1 MTNISKHKAA
11 ATLGHMNVWHELR
24 HKLKGDCFYFFRNCT
39 LKPPRSF
46 VRHSQQIFVFNFS
59 VFRLYRCFQEGFL
72 KTGEQLRHSS
82 TAPSERRRQ
91 RGDGGTGWSDIW
103 TAPRRSAAGRPRLG
117 PSSSVRTSQ
126 ERFHTTPPL
135 LRHRHSPNICILIL
149 INLKTV
155 HHLSGF
161 YKTQLYV
168 DSLDIWK
175 IHTGCKNGSESVW
188 VWIEKK

>member
-1 MTNISKHKAA
+1 MCDTRPPHIIKKTIKQNWIKNQKKMTNISKHKAA

-103 TAPRRSAAGRPRLG
+103 TAQRDALAWDRPPESEHLRNVFTQRHHFCDTVTVQTSA
-117 PSSSVRTSQ
+117 S
-126 ERFHTTPPL
+126 
-135 LRHRHSPNICILIL
+135 
-149 INLKTV
+149 
-155 HHLSGF
+155 
-161 YKTQLYV
+161 
-168 DSLDIWK
+168 
-175 IHTGCKNGSESVW
+175 
-188 VWIEKK
+188 